1 MRRNQQT
8 FLILWITSISFITT
22 AYSQESVVVSGG
34 NATGTG
40 GSSSYSVGQVVYTSL
55 PGANNYI
62 LQGVQQPYEII
73 TLGNDEFKEIN
84 LEMTAY
90 PNPTIDILNLVV
102 VNDKLDNLSYNIF
115 DINGKLVSINSKI
128 TTSETKVSLQEL
140 NQGIYFLA
148 IKENNKTIKTFKIIK
163 K

>member
-115 DINGKLVSINSKI
+115 DINGKPVSRNSKI

>member
-115 DINGKLVSINSKI
+115 DINGKLVSRNSKI

>member
-8 FLILWITSISFITT
+8 FLILWITSISFVTT

-115 DINGKLVSINSKI
+115 DINGKLVSRNSKI